1 MGPLATKIQTMYGY
15 TDYEM
20 AIIKYSITA
29 LLSELS
35 KILILGT
42 LFAFIGKFD
51 LFIAASV
58 LLILLRVN
66 GGGYHCKHYITCLL
80 MTACILGAA
89 VICLPLIQITNYSII
104 LLGLT
109 ICLFITYYIGPV
121 PSPFRPKPD
130 MKLIKRCHNNCFIT
144 IFVFIMIVSIFNS
157 NMAIRPYLIVG
168 FWTTILNTLQLVIAK
183 IIRKGEF
190 AWWKNLDI
198 QV

>member
-121 PSPFRPKPD
+121 PSPFRPKPRYEVNQT
-130 MKLIKRCHNNCFIT
+130 MSQQLFHYNFCF
-144 IFVFIMIVSIFNS
+144 
-157 NMAIRPYLIVG
+157 YH
-168 FWTTILNTLQLVIAK
+168 
-183 IIRKGEF
+183 
-190 AWWKNLDI
+190 DC
-198 QV
+198 

>member
-89 VICLPLIQITNYSII
+89 VICLPLI
-104 LLGLT
+104 
-109 ICLFITYYIGPV
+109 

-157 NMAIRPYLIVG
+157 NMVIRPYLIVG

-190 AWWKNLDI
+190 A
-198 QV
+198 